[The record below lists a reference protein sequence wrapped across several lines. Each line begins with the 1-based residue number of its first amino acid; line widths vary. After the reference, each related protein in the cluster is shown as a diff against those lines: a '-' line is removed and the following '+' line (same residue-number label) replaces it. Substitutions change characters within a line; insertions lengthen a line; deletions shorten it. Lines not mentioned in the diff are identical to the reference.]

1 MNIYVGNLSYN
12 TDDEALRGEFEQFG
26 TIESVNVIYDKFNG
40 RSKGFGFIEMPNQAE
55 AEAAIQELDG
65 KEVDG
70 RNLKVIEAA
79 VAEKASMN
87 ATTGTFNQLRQISN
101 RVTTP
106 SRFLTG
112 IGFFIPLTIKASMK
126 VMKAYGTDTC
136 NCLRR

>member
-12 TDDEALRGEFEQFG
+12 TDDESLREEFEQFG

-70 RNLKVIEAA
+70 RNLKVSEARPR
-79 VAEKASMN
+79 ENRGGGGHSGGGNRGGGGRKS
-87 ATTGTFNQLRQISN
+87 FNERYD
-101 RVTTP
+101 RY
-106 SRFLTG
+106 F
-112 IGFFIPLTIKASMK
+112 
-126 VMKAYGTDTC
+126 
-136 NCLRR
+136 